1 MPDPIDFYF
10 DFSSP
15 YGYLAAKRIEAIAV
29 KHGRSVTWRP
39 HLIGAVFPTTG
50 SKPLLDIPLKGEYA
64 RRDLPRTARHLGI
77 PFRLPT
83 PFPFLSVAAARAFY
97 WLNDRDPAKAKEL
110 AMALYDR
117 AFGAGEEISSTEA
130 VIAVASGLGIDADE
144 LRAALN
150 DPAVKQRLKAEV
162 NAAIERGVFGS
173 PYIVINGEPFWGHD
187 KLEDVDAWL
196 ETGGW

>member
-1 MPDPIDFYF
+1 MPDPIEFYF

-15 YGYLAAKRIEAIAV
+15 YGYLAAKRIDEVAA

-50 SKPLLDIPLKGEYA
+50 SKPLLDIPLKGDYA
-64 RRDLPRTARHLGI
+64 RIDLPRTARHLGI
-77 PFRLPT
+77 PFILPER
-83 PFPFLSVAAARAFY
+83 FPFLSVAAARAFY
-97 WLNDRDPAKAKEL
+97 WLSDSDPETAKAL

-117 AFGAGEEISSTEA
+117 VFGEGEEISSAEA
-130 VIAVASGLGIDADE
+130 VIAVASGLGVDADT

-150 DPAVKQRLKAEV
+150 DPAVKERLKNEV

-173 PYIVINGEPFWGHD
+173 PYIIIDGEPFWGHD
-187 KLEDVDAWL
+187 KLDEIDRWL
-196 ETGGW
+196 EEGGW

>member
-1 MPDPIDFYF
+1 MPDPIEFYF

-15 YGYLAAKRIEAIAV
+15 YGYLAAKRIDEVAA

-50 SKPLLDIPLKGEYA
+50 SKPLLDIPLKGDYA
-64 RRDLPRTARHLGI
+64 RIDLPRTARHLGI
-77 PFRLPT
+77 PFILPER
-83 PFPFLSVAAARAFY
+83 FPFLSVAAARAFY
-97 WLNDRDPAKAKEL
+97 WLSDSDPETAKAL

-117 AFGAGEEISSTEA
+117 VFGEGEEISSAEA
-130 VIAVASGLGIDADE
+130 VIAVASGLGVDADT

-150 DPAVKQRLKAEV
+150 DPAVKERLKNEV

-173 PYIVINGEPFWGHD
+173 PYIIIDGEPFWGHD
-187 KLEDVDAWL
+187 KLEEIDRWL

>member
-15 YGYLAAKRIEAIAV
+15 YGYLAAKRIEAIAAR
-29 KHGRSVTWRP
+29 HGRSVTWRP

-50 SKPLLDIPLKGEYA
+50 SKPLLDIPLKGDYA

-77 PFRLPT
+77 PFQLPK
-83 PFPFLSVAAARAFY
+83 PFPFMSVAAARAFY
-97 WLNDRDPAKAKEL
+97 WLSDRDSAKAKEL

-117 AFGAGEEISSTEA
+117 AFGAGEEISSAEA
-130 VIAVASGLGIDADE
+130 VIAVASGVGIDADE
-144 LRAALN
+144 LRDALN
-150 DPAVKQRLKAEV
+150 DPAVKERLKAEV
-162 NAAIERGVFGS
+162 NAAIGRGVFGS
-173 PYIVINGEPFWGHD
+173 PYIVIDGEPFWGHD
-187 KLEDVDAWL
+187 KLAEVDRWL

>member
-15 YGYLAAKRIEAIAV
+15 YGYLAAKRIEAIAA

-50 SKPLLDIPLKGEYA
+50 SKPLLDIPLKGDYA
-64 RRDLPRTARHLGI
+64 RIDLPRTARHLGI
-77 PFRLPT
+77 PFQLPRQ
-83 PFPFLSVAAARAFY
+83 FPFMSVAAARAFY
-97 WLNDRDPAKAKEL
+97 WLAESDPGKAKAL

-117 AFGAGEEISSTEA
+117 VFGEGEEISSAEA
-130 VIAVASGLGIDADE
+130 VIGVAAGLGVDAGE
-144 LRAALN
+144 LQAALK
-150 DPAVKQRLKAEV
+150 DPAVKERLKNEV
-162 NAAIERGVFGS
+162 AAAIERGVFGS
-173 PYIVINGEPFWGHD
+173 PYIFIDGEPFWGHD
-187 KLEDVDAWL
+187 KLDEIDRWL